1 MPADTGMQN
10 IAEVEHYAKNLENV
24 SIQVKQVFDHI
35 KKQTDQISNNWHDTQ
50 FQMYHEQFNENILKE
65 VEAICAQMQRLSIY
79 AKKQCEFHRMAQQH
93 HL

>member
-50 FQMYHEQFNENILKE
+50 FQMYHEQFNQNILKE

>member
-1 MPADTGMQN
+1 MAADTGMQN